1 MKQPYVAGMLGA
13 QLAERLRRA
22 ILAAPVITMSNKVPK
37 GHPTHVAAPDAEL
50 ELLNAQNIYHGNDG
64 LLEMLY
70 GEVLEDLYAP
80 VANAFQSPWK
90 ALRARSWQT
99 KPGANMGPAKR
110 HMDGQGKHLLKIMV
124 YSTETENGGG
134 GFEIN
139 IMDRI
144 ETLCGP
150 AGMWILFHN
159 SEYGHRGIPPDSG
172 KPNRVATEFTVK
184 AC

>member
-1 MKQPYVAGMLGA
+1 MKQPYAAGMLDV

-22 ILAAPVITMSNKVPK
+22 IVTAPIITMSNKVPK
-37 GHPTHVAAPDAEL
+37 GHPTHVPAPDAEV
-50 ELLNAQNIYHGNDG
+50 ESLNAQNVYHGTDER
-64 LLEMLY
+64 LEMLY

-99 KPGANMGPAKR
+99 KPGANCGPASW
-110 HMDGQGKHLLKIMV
+110 HLDGQARNLLKIML
-124 YSTETENGGG
+124 YSTPTDNGGG

-139 IMDRI
+139 INDRT
-144 ETLCGP
+144 ETLRGP
-150 AGMWILFHN
+150 AGMWVVFHN
-159 SEYGHRGIPPDSG
+159 SEYEHRGLPPDEG
-172 KPNRVATEFTVK
+172 RPNRVATEFTVK